1 MSLPFYGFQDLSV
14 GYEQVLLTPPCLMGF
29 SLHQH
34 VIHGSLV
41 CHPWESRVNPARPCS
56 REPCITPLF
65 STISNIPL
73 LGLFFSFFLF
83 FFFSKIF
90 VCGLFRLS
98 LSPLGKGPRTS
109 HHLRRIPLRALI
121 PLVGWINTLGSF
133 LE

>member
-41 CHPWESRVNPARPCS
+41 YHPWESCVNPARPCS

-65 STISNIPL
+65 STISKIPL
-73 LGLFFSFFLF
+73 LGLFF

-90 VCGLFRLS
+90 VYGLFRLS
-98 LSPLGKGPRTS
+98 LSPLGKGPWTS

-121 PLVGWINTLGSF
+121 PLVGWINTLGIF